1 MEPRNSPIPLTPIGV
16 KQQKET
22 IMMKK
27 TYKSSLLALS
37 VLASFT
43 SCSESESL
51 QQANLSKDKITFHA
65 TLDNS
70 WKPMSP
76 ASSSRAAIAAATEKG
91 PIVVPTPFGKPLY
104 LHSVVQETAD
114 LQQAAATTRGAMHT
128 GNTLDGYNGF
138 GVTAIYNNG
147 TLLFPAD
154 KKATELTEQDDQGK
168 NYWGFADDSDA
179 KWPGDAEVTF
189 LAYAPHSS
197 LANNML
203 AISAEEEDRKKGVT
217 KITYTAASA
226 TADDI
231 QNQPDLIVATN
242 TGSQADAA
250 VNLKFSHALTA
261 VSFALSSDLVGVIG
275 NGYQL
280 EEIKLAGVPYKGVCE
295 LKTTSGKPDVPSC
308 VWTLTEGEKCDY
320 TFDLTQKNI
329 IISNDLEDMA
339 LTDANQTLMMI
350 PQTLI
355 GAQLTFTFKLN
366 NHTQKFEI
374 QMPEQ
379 TWEAGK
385 SVVYKLSA
393 NAINTISHT
402 NVVYHDLDTWKAV
415 SYPKSTFENNDEIGL
430 CVVGQGNKVV
440 TPNMKLKLTDGT
452 WKTEDGKKF
461 LMRADYKYFAYYP
474 YDANITENM
483 LEANAT
489 TAAGF
494 FAKAIENRPLVE
506 DQSDKQKL
514 ESADFQVAMGEPI
527 GADASTMTFL
537 MSRQGVGLAVLTLGD
552 REIENTRQFTDDSYM
567 YYYGEGN
574 TAPTNYTV
582 MGEKLTLTASNKFV
596 GNHPYHISDTKKYL
610 QIIPFGKT
618 VSFKADSQD
627 EKYRTAWGNFSKY
640 SLTVPNN
647 TTPLQ
652 GEEIKVEADFNSL
665 AHLFS
670 YDTRYNPA
678 VNYGGGVT
686 DFIQQFKVP
695 EGATYTLECW
705 GADSRGH
712 RNLGGHND
720 GGGYSKGDAIR
731 SKEEIL
737 YVCVGGEGNQDGSP
751 NVGGWGGYNGGA
763 YGRNGYNRNYWG
775 GCGGGGATHI
785 GLKKELLTGF
795 ASDFETQLLIVAGGR
810 GGDYYKAAGGFGG
823 GESGGTNWNIGG
835 SHTVISNVN
844 NKEWWYQFG
853 AGWAGVQANSGYYNR
868 NGNGGGGGGFWGGYS
883 TQINGSKNE
892 SSGSG
897 GTGYVN
903 KNLLKEGAA
912 TIAGNIMFESPTG
925 GQETGHKGHGAAKI
939 SWAPQKATRN

>member
-1 MEPRNSPIPLTPIGV
+1 
-16 KQQKET
+16 
-22 IMMKK
+22 MMKK

-65 TLDNS
+65 TLDNT
-70 WKPMSP
+70 WKPLSP

-114 LQQAAATTRGAMHT
+114 LQQAAATTRGAMHM
-128 GNTLDGYNGF
+128 GNTLGGENAYTGF

-147 TLLFPAD
+147 TEKQLLLPGNE
-154 KKATELTEQDDQGK
+154 KAIELTEKDEQGTP
-168 NYWGFADDSDA
+168 YWGFANNSNA

-189 LAYAPHSS
+189 HAYAPHSDD
-197 LANNML
+197 ANNML
-203 AISAEEEDRKKGVT
+203 GYEVDKDNVKT
-217 KITYTAASA
+217 KITYTAAA
-226 TADDI
+226 TEEDI
-231 QNQPDLIVATN
+231 KKQPDLIVATN

-280 EEIKLAGVPYKGVCE
+280 EEIKLTGVPYKGVCE
-295 LKTTSGKPDVPSC
+295 LKTTDGNSEVPSC
-308 VWTLTEGEKCDY
+308 TWTLTEGEKCDY
-320 TFDLTQKNI
+320 TFNLTQKNI
-329 IISNDLEDMA
+329 IINNDLEDMA

-350 PQTLI
+350 PQTLT

-379 TWEAGK
+379 IWEAGK

-393 NAINTISHT
+393 NAINTINHT
-402 NVVYHDLDTWKAV
+402 NVVYHDLDTWRAV
-415 SYPKSTFENNDEIGL
+415 SYPKSKFENNDEIGL
-430 CVVGQGNKVV
+430 CIVGQGNKVV
-440 TPNMKLKLTDGT
+440 TPNMKLKLTNGT
-452 WKTEDGKKF
+452 WMTEDGKKF

-474 YDANITENM
+474 YDASITEGM
-483 LEANAT
+483 LDANAT
-489 TAAGF
+489 TAEGF
-494 FAKAIENRPLVE
+494 FAKAIANRPLVA

-514 ESADFQVAMGEPI
+514 ASADFQVAMGEPI
-527 GADASTMTFL
+527 GADASTMTFM

-552 REIENTRQFTDDSYM
+552 REIENTRQFTDDSYK

-596 GNHPYHISDTKKYL
+596 GNHPYHISATKKYL

-618 VSFKADSQD
+618 MAFKADSQD

-640 SLTVPNN
+640 SLTGPNN

-665 AHLFS
+665 AHLFN

-686 DFIQQFKVP
+686 DFIQHFTVP
-695 EGATYTLECW
+695 EDAAYTLECW
-705 GADSRGH
+705 GADSRRH
-712 RNLGGHND
+712 RNLGEHND

-795 ASDFETQLLIVAGGR
+795 VNDFETQLLIVAGGR

-835 SHTVISNVN
+835 SHTVISNAD
-844 NKEWWYQFG
+844 KKDWWHKFG
-853 AGWAGVQANSGYYNR
+853 AGWAGVQATSGYYNR

-892 SSGSG
+892 SSGGG